1 MFSFFLSK
9 SPEENG
15 SITFGGYDLAA
26 YAKAGLSEKDIFWGE
41 VSQNENYWTLGMDHA
56 GLNSSEGQRDL
67 GGVKAKYAIIDSG
80 VSYAILPTEDFNII
94 KRALG
99 DYGVKCSDPQGA
111 HSSTATPT
119 CECAS
124 FTQLPSIQMRLNHNA
139 RFREENGGQWFDLP
153 PSSYMEKVGETGCGT
168 LRLTPSNEKFGKGN
182 PSDYWILGDIFLQNY
197 YSIYDYPNSKM
208 GLVEARPL
216 GGNPKKNTEDYT
228 PLPVPQ
234 ED

>member
-1 MFSFFLSK
+1 
-9 SPEENG
+9 
-15 SITFGGYDLAA
+15 
-26 YAKAGLSEKDIFWGE
+26 
-41 VSQNENYWTLGMDHA
+41 MDHA

-124 FTQLPSIQMRLNHNA
+124 FTQLPSI
-139 RFREENGGQWFDLP
+139 
-153 PSSYMEKVGETGCGT
+153 
-168 LRLTPSNEKFGKGN
+168 
-182 PSDYWILGDIFLQNY
+182 
-197 YSIYDYPNSKM
+197 
-208 GLVEARPL
+208 
-216 GGNPKKNTEDYT
+216 
-228 PLPVPQ
+228 
-234 ED
+234 